1 MVGTRTLV
9 AATAEGPKLV
19 EVALTTPQPDG
30 ARWVCR
36 YTIGWPEGPQEREVR
51 GPDGLAAVHSA
62 LTMIGLDINSSAY
75 HLEGRLKWMDPWVG
89 YGFPVPKEARDM
101 LTGQD
106 RELYG

>member
-1 MVGTRTLV
+1 
-9 AATAEGPKLV
+9 
-19 EVALTTPQPDG
+19 
-30 ARWVCR
+30 
-36 YTIGWPEGPQEREVR
+36 
-51 GPDGLAAVHSA
+51 
-62 LTMIGLDINSSAY
+62 MIGLDINSSAY